1 MLINPIFEI
10 KIMAVTSIIVSF
22 VVGFLVAVG
31 IWFFMS
37 KWGMENTTKNLN
49 EKQKKDQDVIRRTMA
64 KSNEEIM
71 KDASLTDE
79 QRGMILF
86 TRAQRPQQFEGRE
99 VK

>member
-1 MLINPIFEI
+1 MAILS
-10 KIMAVTSIIVSF
+10 IMISF
-22 VVGFLVAVG
+22 ILGFLVAVG

-37 KWGMENTTKNLN
+37 KWGMENTSKNLKK
-49 EKQKKDQDVIRRTMA
+49 KQIGDKEAITKTMA
-64 KSNEEIM
+64 MTNEEIM

-86 TRAQRPQQFEGRE
+86 TRSQRPQQFEGRE

>member
-1 MLINPIFEI
+1 
-10 KIMAVTSIIVSF
+10 MAITSIIISF

-37 KWGMENTTKNLN
+37 RWGMENTTKNLN
-49 EKQKKDQDVIRRTMA
+49 DKQKADQEAIRKMMA

-71 KDASLTDE
+71 KDVSLTDE

>member
-1 MLINPIFEI
+1 
-10 KIMAVTSIIVSF
+10 MAILTIIISF
-22 VVGFLVAVG
+22 VIGFLVAVG

-37 KWGMENTTKNLN
+37 RWGMEDTAKGLN
-49 EKQKKDQDVIRRTMA
+49 NKQKSDQEAIRRMIS

-71 KDASLTDE
+71 KDVSLTDE

-99 VK
+99 IK

>member
-1 MLINPIFEI
+1 MVI
-10 KIMAVTSIIVSF
+10 AIIISF

-37 KWGMENTTKNLN
+37 KWGMENTTKDLAN
-49 EKQKKDQDVIRRTMA
+49 KQKKDSEVIRKTIAMT
-64 KSNEEIM
+64 NEEIM
-71 KDASLTDE
+71 KDSSLTDE